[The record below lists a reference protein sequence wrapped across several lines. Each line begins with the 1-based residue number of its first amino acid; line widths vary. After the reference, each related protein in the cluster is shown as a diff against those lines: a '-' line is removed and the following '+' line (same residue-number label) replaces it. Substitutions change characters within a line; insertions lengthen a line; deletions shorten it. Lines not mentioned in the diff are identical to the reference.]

1 MTEQGIG
8 QSFSNLV
15 FGSKRNEN
23 KRGVWSLLTCVEL
36 EFVNK
41 NDKSSDGVNRRMNM
55 TCAKVIENLEI
66 PKRDRRVDFCMLFEI
81 GMERRIADFKRT
93 RLSGDERGGC

>member
-23 KRGVWSLLTCVEL
+23 KR

-41 NDKSSDGVNRRMNM
+41 NDESSDGVNRRMNM

-93 RLSGDERGGC
+93 RLSGDERWVLSIKVKNVF